1 MRLQRHTPRLD
12 GIKGNGLRF
21 AVMVSDFNVP
31 ITDGLLSYCLKT
43 LKLAGV
49 AHSDVAV
56 LRVPGAFEL
65 PLTGLTLAKTKKYDA
80 VIALGCII
88 RGETPHDRYI
98 SQETARGL
106 GQAAL
111 QTGVPMIFGVLT
123 TLNAA
128 QARARSGS
136 GPLNKGRE
144 SALAALR
151 MANLMRTLKS
161 KAKRRK

>member
-1 MRLQRHTPRLD
+1 
-12 GIKGNGLRF
+12 
-21 AVMVSDFNVP
+21 MVSDFNVS
-31 ITDGLLSYCLKT
+31 ITDGLLAYCLKT

-49 AHSDVAV
+49 AHANVAV
-56 LRVPGAFEL
+56 IRVPGAFEL
-65 PLTGLTLAKTKKYDA
+65 PLVGRTLAKTGKYDA

-111 QTGVPMIFGVLT
+111 ETGVPMIFGVLT

-144 SALAALR
+144 SAQAALR
-151 MANLMRTLKS
+151 MANLMRTLKQ
-161 KAKRRK
+161 KGRN